1 LPAARIDVG
10 PACAVLAAWDGVYDV
25 NRAGPPLWREL
36 LASVDTADLTR
47 AGALWAE
54 PFDPERP
61 VDTPA
66 GLAPAP
72 GGGAP
77 DPVLVAL
84 ARAVQ
89 SLEAA
94 GFAADA
100 TLGDVQFALRDGE
113 RIPIHGGTARDGTTN
128 VVGWGTDPSVLDPAL
143 LGTERETLVPGSSLA
158 QVGGESGYPVNN
170 GTSFLM
176 ALSLTDDG
184 PQARVFLTYGE
195 TEDRS
200 SGLYTEATEAFSA
213 KEWRD
218 VAFTDAEIEADLVDT
233 VRVRG

>member
-1 LPAARIDVG
+1 
-10 PACAVLAAWDGVYDV
+10 
-25 NRAGPPLWREL
+25 LWREL
-36 LASVDTADLTR
+36 LAGVDTADLAR
-47 AGALWAE
+47 AGPLWAE

-72 GGGAP
+72 GGGTP

-113 RIPIHGGTARDGTTN
+113 RIPMHGGTARDGTTN
-128 VVGWGTDPSVLDPAL
+128 VVGWGTERSILDPELAR
-143 LGTERETLVPGSSLA
+143 TERETLVPGSSLA
-158 QVGGESGYPVNN
+158 RVGGEAGYPINN

-176 ALSLTDDG
+176 ALAYTDDG

-200 SGLYTEATEAFSA
+200 SDIYTEATEAFSA

-218 VAFTDAEIEADLVDT
+218 VAFTDAEIEADLVGTVT
-233 VRVRG
+233 VRG

>member
-1 LPAARIDVG
+1 
-10 PACAVLAAWDGVYDV
+10 VYDV
-25 NRAGPPLWREL
+25 DRAGPPLWREL
-36 LASVDTADLTR
+36 LARVDTADLSR

-72 GGGAP
+72 GGATP
-77 DPVLVAL
+77 DPVPVDL

-89 SLEAA
+89 ALEAA
-94 GFAADA
+94 GFTVDS
-100 TLGDVQFALRDGE
+100 TLGEVQFALRDGE
-113 RIPIHGGTARDGTTN
+113 RIPIHGGNARDGTTN
-128 VVGWGTDPSVLDPAL
+128 IVGWGTGSSILDPTLAE
-143 LGTERETLVPGSSLA
+143 TERETLVPGSSLA
-158 QVGGESGYPVNN
+158 RVGGEAGYPINN

-176 ALSLTDDG
+176 ALSFADDG

-200 SGLYTEATEAFSA
+200 SDAYTEATEAFSA

-233 VRVRG
+233 VTVRG